1 MANFFSTLQSYIK
14 KEKLMSISNLFVMSI
29 TFVLLG
35 MLLYLIVISQTALKY
50 LEEQA
55 QITIFFKDEYT
66 NDQILTYK
74 SKLESDERILEV
86 KFVSKEDALRIFKE
100 INKDEPI
107 LLESISA
114 SILPASLE
122 VKTKNIS
129 DLKSLS
135 NEFGSAEGVEEVRF
149 FEDVITRF
157 KLWSTIAY
165 VVGFFLVAVF
175 LVISYSVVI
184 AMLRTSINSRGKELE
199 IMKLVGAS
207 DSYVKSP
214 FIYQGVFF
222 SMIASSIASVF
233 VIAIGIIFQ
242 NGMFSRGL
250 SLGFIPGLFINPIIF
265 SLILSFILLL
275 SGFALGYFGSTTA
288 IKRYLEY

>member
-1 MANFFSTLQSYIK
+1 
-14 KEKLMSISNLFVMSI
+14 
-29 TFVLLG
+29 
-35 MLLYLIVISQTALKY
+35 
-50 LEEQA
+50 
-55 QITIFFKDEYT
+55 
-66 NDQILTYK
+66 
-74 SKLESDERILEV
+74 
-86 KFVSKEDALRIFKE
+86 
-100 INKDEPI
+100 
-107 LLESISA
+107 
-114 SILPASLE
+114 
-122 VKTKNIS
+122 
-129 DLKSLS
+129 
-135 NEFGSAEGVEEVRF
+135 
-149 FEDVITRF
+149 
-157 KLWSTIAY
+157 
-165 VVGFFLVAVF
+165 
-175 LVISYSVVI
+175 
-184 AMLRTSINSRGKELE
+184 MLRTSINSRGKELE

>member
-1 MANFFSTLQSYIK
+1 
-14 KEKLMSISNLFVMSI
+14 MSISNLFVMSI

-149 FEDVITRF
+149 FEDVI
-157 KLWSTIAY
+157 
-165 VVGFFLVAVF
+165 
-175 LVISYSVVI
+175 
-184 AMLRTSINSRGKELE
+184 
-199 IMKLVGAS
+199 
-207 DSYVKSP
+207 
-214 FIYQGVFF
+214 
-222 SMIASSIASVF
+222 
-233 VIAIGIIFQ
+233 
-242 NGMFSRGL
+242 
-250 SLGFIPGLFINPIIF
+250 
-265 SLILSFILLL
+265 
-275 SGFALGYFGSTTA
+275 
-288 IKRYLEY
+288 